1 MLQHS
6 GNLHCSAGLR
16 KLSHVGWAINCS
28 MIVYHSL
35 WTFQCL
41 QNLMKKHK
49 FLLILWKYVK
59 IYKYTPFLVY
69 CCTIVRDS
77 NCFSTHSGAAAQ
89 AFLGL
94 FSGSKASCLCRNWS
108 SLQQPTPQSL
118 ELWDVCIDGN
128 LFQRAHAESQTQ
140 HLEKVK
146 LHRSVSTMD
155 CGLSRCSQKNLNQS
169 FVAVMLELALS
180 HWNFEH
186 DISRFSL
193 HHESTTLHLHFF
205 APLNPAAVQP
215 SRCLERSEA
224 GASPTKSVFESFKF
238 RLTTSNFKLRH
249 LSAGNHR
256 SSSWIESVRGPRP
269 PLTSE
274 NKSTG
279 PKGP

>member
-89 AFLGL
+89 AFFGAL
-94 FSGSKASCLCRNWS
+94 FRVESVMPLQELEFS
-108 SLQQPTPQSL
+108 SAANTS
-118 ELWDVCIDGN
+118 VIGTVGC
-128 LFQRAHAESQTQ
+128 
-140 HLEKVK
+140 
-146 LHRSVSTMD
+146 LHRW
-155 CGLSRCSQKNLNQS
+155 QS
-169 FVAVMLELALS
+169 FPKGSCGITNAASRKSETTSFRFHYGLWPFALLS
-180 HWNFEH
+180 KE
-186 DISRFSL
+186 
-193 HHESTTLHLHFF
+193 
-205 APLNPAAVQP
+205 
-215 SRCLERSEA
+215 
-224 GASPTKSVFESFKF
+224 FESKF
-238 RLTTSNFKLRH
+238 CSGHVGACFVALEFRTWYL
-249 LSAGNHR
+249 
-256 SSSWIESVRGPRP
+256 
-269 PLTSE
+269 
-274 NKSTG
+274 
-279 PKGP
+279 